1 MKDPGK
7 CPQCSDPQPRKLTVI
22 WIIGFLGG
30 GRGELLLILG
40 IMVSICVWLA
50 AADELPAC

>member
-22 WIIGFLGG
+22 WIIGFFW